1 MICQSTDDRDVGRYV
16 KIVCDL
22 VYVTDQAG
30 ISALRMRLEKK
41 ICTGDEDCRPY
52 VTPAI
57 PYRYSTDGSLIHC

>member
-22 VYVTDQAG
+22 VYVTDQSG

-41 ICTGDEDCRPY
+41 KFVQVMKIVDHMLHL
-52 VTPAI
+52 
-57 PYRYSTDGSLIHC
+57 RYLIGTRLMAH